1 MEGLASA
8 FPTSRIQELES
19 HPESMPGWFNIDLEY
34 SPTPV
39 SPKALENSTLPIT
52 LTQPETPAHSQS
64 PLGSLSTEETN
75 GNDQVNRA
83 DGTGDEMDIDK
94 HNDAQGG
101 DQESRGGE
109 NASEMIGGEGG
120 TEDQV
125 GGNYGRMDVNEDGND
140 ETRRSTPQRNTQPI
154 KPGKQVDRDAGA
166 KDGTNS
172 GGMGDNETPD
182 EMDRGAG
189 AKDGTNSGGKGDNE
203 TPDEMDVDAGENGEK
218 DGSNNDGMG
227 DNETPNGMDL
237 DAGQPRRPRYS
248 YPTAPS
254 KRSTSTSKKGKN
266 RPPVLADKTP
276 SSQTP
281 SQKRAVIDE
290 NLKMIVVCTNIFY
303 FFYAF
308 ILTLTSRESNQRLHS
323 KTVTQHM
330 FTWVNP

>member
-1 MEGLASA
+1 M
-8 FPTSRIQELES
+8 
-19 HPESMPGWFNIDLEY
+19 
-34 SPTPV
+34 
-39 SPKALENSTLPIT
+39 
-52 LTQPETPAHSQS
+52 
-64 PLGSLSTEETN
+64 
-75 GNDQVNRA
+75 NRA

-109 NASEMIGGEGG
+109 NAVEMIGGEGG

-125 GGNYGRMDVNEDGND
+125 SGSYGRMDVNEDGND
-140 ETRRSTPQRNTQPI
+140 ETRRSTPQRNSQPI

-172 GGMGDNETPD
+172 GG
-182 EMDRGAG
+182 
-189 AKDGTNSGGKGDNE
+189 KGDNE
-203 TPDEMDVDAGENGEK
+203 TPDEMDIDAGANGADGAEDESHSGGIGDNETPDEMDIDAGANGEE
-218 DGSNNDGMG
+218 DRSNNDGMG

-237 DAGQPRRPRYS
+237 DAGQPRRHSNLPRYS

-281 SQKRAVIDE
+281 SQKRAMIDE
-290 NLKMIVVCTNIFY
+290 SLKMLVVCTNYFY

-308 ILTLTSRESNQRLHS
+308 ILNLASRESNQRLHS